1 MLPVCWPIW
10 VVNWG
15 TRLGAGFSTVSSFK
29 LLLCTEAIDANC
41 CYASIVEGAL
51 TMFFALVA
59 MFMLPDFPHNSKRGF
74 TEEEL
79 KVAQLRMLEDVGE
92 IDQDSKDEKWHTG
105 FIMAVT
111 VREGGWK

>member
-1 MLPVCWPIW
+1 
-10 VVNWG
+10 
-15 TRLGAGFSTVSSFK
+15 
-29 LLLCTEAIDANC
+29 
-41 CYASIVEGAL
+41 
-51 TMFFALVA
+51 MFFALIA

-111 VREGGWK
+111 VREGGWKWYFALELWLTDFQDWKIYILMGSLTTCVTGLSFNMSVKVLWSLLSCL